1 MLVHPQV
8 SAPGY
13 AMYYIWVIHHLE
25 GNPYIKPDFEEQH
38 LWVEQPGA
46 KYWPD
51 I

>member
-1 MLVHPQV
+1 MHPQV

-13 AMYYIWVIHHLE
+13 AMYYIWVIRHLK

-46 KYWPD
+46 KYWSD

>member
-1 MLVHPQV
+1 AHPQV
-8 SAPGY
+8 AAPGY
-13 AMYYIWVIHHLE
+13 AMYYLWIIRHLE
-25 GNPYIKPDFEEQH
+25 GNPYLGPDFDPQY